1 MKSPFSP
8 PPDDTTSSS
17 LDRYPSRKRVT
28 RAQTVNLLPDV
39 PPELKL
45 VEKYNIVS
53 VSGEYRQE
61 RVVGMYT
68 THR

>member
-1 MKSPFSP
+1 M
-8 PPDDTTSSS
+8 
-17 LDRYPSRKRVT
+17 
-28 RAQTVNLLPDV
+28 QTVNFLPDV

-68 THR
+68 THG